1 MLGVG
6 VDICVAAMLHRQ
18 FDNVIL
24 AACEILT

>member
-6 VDICVAAMLHRQ
+6 VDVSVAVMLHRQ
-18 FDNVIL
+18 LDNVIL